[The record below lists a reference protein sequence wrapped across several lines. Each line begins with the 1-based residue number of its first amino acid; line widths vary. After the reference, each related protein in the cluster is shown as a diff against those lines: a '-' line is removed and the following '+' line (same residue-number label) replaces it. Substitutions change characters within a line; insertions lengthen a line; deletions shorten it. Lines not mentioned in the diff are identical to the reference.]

1 MNVRVVFVDILLGLA
16 VVLVLASTVGLLL
29 MRDVYQRIHFLT
41 PIALLAPIAVGLAIL
56 VQAGWSNRTAVTWL
70 TVLFMAIA
78 GPYLAHATMRAARI
92 REKGDWRLR
101 RDRRAAARAGSREDR
116 S

>member
-1 MNVRVVFVDILLGLA
+1 MNVRVVVVDILLGLA
-16 VVLVLASTVGLLL
+16 VVIVLASTVGLLL

-41 PIALLAPIAVGLAIL
+41 PIALLAPIVVGLAML
-56 VQAGWSNRTAVTWL
+56 VQAGWSAKTAITWL
-70 TVLFMAIA
+70 TVLFLAIA

-92 REKGDWRLR
+92 REKGDWRPGH
-101 RDRRAAARAGSREDR
+101 DRRAGARAGSREDR